1 MKKYT
6 ITIKL
11 LSDALIHSG
20 EGFGAIIDSDIV
32 FDDIGIPYIP
42 AKRIKGCLRDAA
54 KEACEMQESAQAD
67 WKGAKTE
74 DAFGKAG
81 NMDSAPVYFSNLTI
95 NEYENNRQWIEYLR
109 EAYTKECTD
118 SSSENKYWTGILSR
132 ESVLATFTHIRQ
144 QTSIAEDGV
153 ADKHT
158 LRTIRVL
165 KKGIIFHGEIHVVKH
180 ESTIKTLLA
189 LACLNLRHIGTK
201 RNRGFGEVECK
212 LYDGDTEVSILHEL
226 EAICIN

>member
-54 KEACEMQESAQAD
+54 KEACEMLESAQAD
-67 WKGAKTE
+67 WKGAKIE

-95 NEYENNRQWIEYLR
+95 NEYENNRQWFEYLR
-109 EAYTKECTD
+109 EAYTREYTD
-118 SSSENKYWTGILSR
+118 TGKKYWTGILSR
-132 ESVLATFTHIRQ
+132 ESVLSTFTHIRQ

-180 ESTIKTLLA
+180 ESTIKNLLA